1 MRKILTCIVCVIGLL
16 LIAFLFLKTR
26 EYQKVYV
33 KQLSSKEHPFR
44 LLYSLCLYLLLETK
58 LYNVLE
64 RKKEEQELLKQLHIG
79 EDACEVQL
87 LYWCK
92 KLSVL
97 ITVFVGSILLILAL
111 EFGGSGAKSLLNKGY
126 LERADVGQGNRQIVI
141 SVDIEGKDAEE
152 VQVEVPEQTYTDK
165 ELQKKMEEAK
175 KYVTKNYLGNNKNEQ
190 EICSS
195 LYLMNQIANSS
206 ISVTWTSWNDRV
218 IGEDGSLHNGLL
230 QKTELCEL
238 TATLMYGDRAE
249 ELNFSVM
256 VNPADDL
263 TQEEWRDVLNT
274 TIEEVVQNNLSH
286 KKIELPQAINGK
298 MVTYAEAKKKS
309 QSGILFL
316 FTIGIAVLL
325 WISFSQ
331 ELKRSIEKREQQML
345 VDYPELINKFT
356 LLLSAGMTVNMAWGK
371 IATEYR
377 KKVEEG
383 RKKKRFAYEEWE
395 LTWIEMSNG
404 VSELAALEHFGQR
417 TKLMPYL
424 KFSTLLAQN
433 LRKGSKGL
441 LALLEYE
448 AMDAFENRKQMT
460 KRLAEEAGTKLLA
473 PMMIMLILVM
483 VIIMTPAFQ
492 SL

>member
-26 EYQKVYV
+26 AYQKVYV

-97 ITVFVGSILLILAL
+97 IMVFIGSILLILAL

-141 SVDIEGKDAEE
+141 SVDTEGKDAEE
-152 VQVEVPEQTYTDK
+152 VQVEVPEKTYTDK

-190 EICSS
+190 EICSP
-195 LYLMNQIANSS
+195 LYLMNQIPNSS

>member
-1 MRKILTCIVCVIGLL
+1 MRKILTCVLCVTGLL
-16 LIAFLFLKTR
+16 LIALLFLKTR
-26 EYQKVYV
+26 AYQKVYV
-33 KQLSSKEHPFR
+33 KQLPSKEHPFR
-44 LLYSLCLYLLLETK
+44 LLYSMCLYLLLETK
-58 LYNVLE
+58 LYSVLE
-64 RKKEEQELLKQLHIG
+64 RKKEEQELLKQLHIR
-79 EDACEVQL
+79 EDVYEVQI

-92 KLSVL
+92 KLSIL
-97 ITVFVGSILLILAL
+97 ITVFVGSILLILTMEL
-111 EFGGSGAKSLLNKGY
+111 GGSGTKALLNKGY
-126 LERADVGQGNRQIVI
+126 LERADVGQGNRQVAI
-141 SVDIEGKDAEE
+141 SVDTEGKDLEE

-195 LYLMNQIANSS
+195 LYLMNQIPDSA
-206 ISVTWTSWNDRV
+206 ISVIWTSWNDSI

-230 QKTELCEL
+230 QKAEICEL
-238 TATLMYGDRAE
+238 TATLMYGDMAE

-256 VNPADDL
+256 VNPAIDM
-263 TQEEWRDVLNT
+263 TQEEWKRVLNT
-274 TIEEVVQNNLSH
+274 TIEEIVQSNLSS
-286 KKIELPQAINGK
+286 KKIELPKAINEK
-298 MVTYAEAKKKS
+298 MVKYANVKKKS
-309 QSGILFL
+309 QSGMLFL
-316 FTIGIAVLL
+316 FAMAIAVLL

-356 LLLSAGMTVNMAWGK
+356 LLLGAGMTVNMAWGK

-404 VSELAALEHFGQR
+404 VSELVALEHFGQR

-441 LALLEYE
+441 LELLEYE

>member
-16 LIAFLFLKTR
+16 LIAVLFLKTR
-26 EYQKVYV
+26 AYQKVYV
-33 KQLSSKEHPFR
+33 KQLPSKEHPFR

-97 ITVFVGSILLILAL
+97 IMVFVGSILLILAL

-141 SVDIEGKDAEE
+141 SVDTEGKDAEE

-190 EICSS
+190 EICSP
-195 LYLMNQIANSS
+195 LYLMNQIPNSS

-218 IGEDGSLHNGLL
+218 IGEDGSLHNGLI
-230 QKTELCEL
+230 QKTEICEL

-256 VNPADDL
+256 VNPADDM

-274 TIEEVVQNNLSH
+274 TIEEVVQNNLSR
-286 KKIELPQAINGK
+286 KKIELPKAINGK

-371 IATEYR
+371 IAMEYR

>member
-33 KQLSSKEHPFR
+33 KQLSSKAHPFQ

-141 SVDIEGKDAEE
+141 SVDTEGKDAEE

-195 LYLMNQIANSS
+195 LYL
-206 ISVTWTSWNDRV
+206 
-218 IGEDGSLHNGLL
+218 SLIH
-230 QKTELCEL
+230 
-238 TATLMYGDRAE
+238 
-249 ELNFSVM
+249 
-256 VNPADDL
+256 
-263 TQEEWRDVLNT
+263 
-274 TIEEVVQNNLSH
+274 I
-286 KKIELPQAINGK
+286 
-298 MVTYAEAKKKS
+298 
-309 QSGILFL
+309 
-316 FTIGIAVLL
+316 
-325 WISFSQ
+325 
-331 ELKRSIEKREQQML
+331 
-345 VDYPELINKFT
+345 
-356 LLLSAGMTVNMAWGK
+356 
-371 IATEYR
+371 
-377 KKVEEG
+377 
-383 RKKKRFAYEEWE
+383 
-395 LTWIEMSNG
+395 
-404 VSELAALEHFGQR
+404 
-417 TKLMPYL
+417 
-424 KFSTLLAQN
+424 
-433 LRKGSKGL
+433 
-441 LALLEYE
+441 
-448 AMDAFENRKQMT
+448 
-460 KRLAEEAGTKLLA
+460 
-473 PMMIMLILVM
+473 
-483 VIIMTPAFQ
+483 
-492 SL
+492 